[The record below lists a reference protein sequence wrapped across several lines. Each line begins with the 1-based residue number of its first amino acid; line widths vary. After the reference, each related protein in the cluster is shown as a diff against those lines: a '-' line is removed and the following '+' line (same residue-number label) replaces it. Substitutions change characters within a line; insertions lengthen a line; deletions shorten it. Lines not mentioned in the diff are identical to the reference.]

1 MEQPNSDAPAG
12 GALPGALE
20 ALASRLSDAGE
31 GTVSAETN
39 TALHCTAATQTELP
53 AVDGAQLRV
62 PALAAFLR
70 RAGPRC
76 EAALQQNELADPLLD
91 ALANL
96 VDDEAGEAG
105 AAAGS
110 HSGAGSSAAGL
121 VEHQS
126 FSDLLRSKGRPL
138 AAACFHPTRRGV
150 VAVAVAGSGGAPP
163 PASRQ
168 PAAGAPTRL
177 APHPAQLGCILVW
190 SHGDAI
196 HPEAVLQAPAEVT
209 ALAWHPTQ
217 QHVLAAGL
225 STGQVALFHLHQK
238 AGPTGSGAATAVPSG
253 RTAAAG
259 SGGQAGEGGQEGS
272 SHSAELLPLHLSMPE
287 ASHQAA
293 VADLHWL
300 PGVVLSRDGRL
311 EAAAPRGEGGGA
323 AGPAGASDGCTL
335 FATAAADGALLV
347 WDMHISARHRKH
359 AGKGEQLLAGGVA
372 CVASWPAA
380 CGMAITCP
388 PPTCLPPKQRRSS
401 QTGSPL
407 WPWLLPALPGSR
419 CWPPGSMWMLV
430 PAHLVALWLET
441 WLASWRRWMQPAT
454 VRSGGWVLVPDMP
467 VCMLARRSMVTFLHC
482 MCTACMSAGWWA
494 VLCMIPL
501 FPTTCHLSGQQ
512 GVGAQHGAWGSRA
525 HGPRAGAA
533 AVPLLPGRPA
543 GCGRLRLCSVAHA
556 APQQQRC

>member
-1 MEQPNSDAPAG
+1 MEQPHSDAPAD
-12 GALPGALE
+12 GAATDPLPGALE
-20 ALASRLSDAGE
+20 ALASCLSDAGE

-53 AVDGAQLRV
+53 AVDAAAQLRA

-76 EAALQQNELADPLLD
+76 EAALSQNELADPLLD

-105 AAAGS
+105 TAVGS

-121 VEHQS
+121 VEHQA
-126 FSDLLRSKGRPL
+126 FSDLLHSKGRPL

-150 VAVAVAGSGGAPP
+150 VAVAVAGSGGA
-163 PASRQ
+163 
-168 PAAGAPTRL
+168 
-177 APHPAQLGCILVW
+177 LVW

-300 PGVVLSRDGRL
+300 PGVALSRDGRL

-323 AGPAGASDGCTL
+323 AGPAGASDGCSL
-335 FATAAADGALLV
+335 FATTAADGALLV
-347 WDMHISARHRKH
+347 WDMHMSARHRKH
-359 AGKGEQLLAGGVA
+359 AGKGEQFAGVAGGVA
-372 CVASWPAA
+372 CVASCSAA
-380 CGMAITCP
+380 CGMAITCQP
-388 PPTCLPPKQRRSS
+388 PLVCPQSRGGAARLEARSGPGCCRRCQAAAAGHPVLCGCWCRHTWPLCGWRHGWRAGGGGCSQLQCGAAGGCWCLICQCVCW
-401 QTGSPL
+401 QGG
-407 WPWLLPALPGSR
+407 PWLHS
-419 CWPPGSMWMLV
+419 
-430 PAHLVALWLET
+430 
-441 WLASWRRWMQPAT
+441 
-454 VRSGGWVLVPDMP
+454 
-467 VCMLARRSMVTFLHC
+467 
-482 MCTACMSAGWWA
+482 CTACALHACLLG
-494 VLCMIPL
+494 
-501 FPTTCHLSGQQ
+501 G
-512 GVGAQHGAWGSRA
+512 GSCCA
-525 HGPRAGAA
+525 
-533 AVPLLPGRPA
+533 
-543 GCGRLRLCSVAHA
+543 
-556 APQQQRC
+556 